1 MKTVKLFFVTILF
14 SFSISLCAQ
23 IHHVSSVNFTYIDL
37 LNYSSF
43 CRKDI
48 TDRVAKNIAEGKLI
62 VYQDTNFKKPV
73 RVEEYHKLIE
83 SKKDV
88 QVPNPQNPDDIYD
101 LIDTVIFFEQGP
113 EAVVLNGETIEIICG
128 SGAKMYVE
136 TKKLSQLLDSRLLAM
151 LNFFKLK
158 GLKTINDYSFAV
170 FFKTL
175 VSQLGADLYDCGI
188 KGEVKPY
195 RNDSLASFFTTNEIK
210 ERVICSE
217 TIQIQN
223 PNNPGDIYDLID
235 TVIVREFNPDSIN
248 MIRLFFEW
256 ETDGFETEAEFFAIA
271 PSFRPVFRG
280 FELPPTPIFTI
291 KASDYLKRL
300 KGQEKAFWPHFYSYM
315 LQNRSAGGEY
325 DVFDENNLLT
335 E

>member
-1 MKTVKLFFVTILF
+1 MNAVKLFFVTIIF
-14 SFSISLCAQ
+14 CFSISLCAQ

-43 CRKDI
+43 FCKDI
-48 TDRVAKNIAEGKLI
+48 TDRVAKNITEGKLI
-62 VYQDTNFKKPV
+62 VYHDTNFKKPV
-73 RVEEYHKLIE
+73 QIEEYHTLIE
-83 SKKDV
+83 TKKNV

-113 EAVVLNGETIEIICG
+113 EDFVLDGETVEIISG

-136 TKKLSQLLDSRLLAM
+136 TKKLSQLLDSRVLAM

-158 GLKTINDYSFAV
+158 GLKTINYYNLSA
-170 FFKTL
+170 FFKKL
-175 VSQLGADLYDCGI
+175 VSQLGADLYDWGI

-195 RNDSLASFFTTNEIK
+195 RNDSLTSFFTINEIK
-210 ERVICSE
+210 ERVISSE

-223 PNNPGDIYDLID
+223 PENPGDIYDLID
-235 TVIVREFNPDSIN
+235 TVVVREFNPDSIKI
-248 MIRLFFEW
+248 IRLFFEW

-291 KASDYLKRL
+291 KASNYLKRL
-300 KGQEKAFWPHFYSYM
+300 KEQEKEF
-315 LQNRSAGGEY
+315 
-325 DVFDENNLLT
+325 
-335 E
+335 